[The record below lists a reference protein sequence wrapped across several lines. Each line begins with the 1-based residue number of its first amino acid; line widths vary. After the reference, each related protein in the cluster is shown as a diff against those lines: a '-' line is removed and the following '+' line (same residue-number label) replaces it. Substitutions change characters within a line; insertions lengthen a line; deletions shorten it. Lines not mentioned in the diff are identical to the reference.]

1 MFVTKTRGTAKA
13 SPRAAASAHRV
24 RVIAGAATIL
34 AAFAV
39 TTAAP
44 AEANEGHRRIA
55 AKIAAAS
62 KPAPGAR
69 SFSGQASYYGSES
82 GSRTASGARYNPNGL
97 TAAHRTLPF
106 GTQVLVTEPRSGRS
120 VVVTIN
126 DRGPFIRGRVL
137 DLSVGAA
144 RAIGITGRGV
154 GRVVAEVL

>member
-34 AAFAV
+34 AAFAI

-106 GTQVLVTEPRSGRS
+106 GTQVR
-120 VVVTIN
+120 VTIN